1 MYCGA
6 PGAGKSTN
14 LAWLHREAKG
24 LHRGELLTAP
34 VGRDRM
40 LWFDFEPLQPTEFRD
55 FHIRFLVMT
64 ATGRTVSGMTH
75 KQVMRGADGVVFV
88 ADSTPDRLYDT
99 LKSYRETVQQLDAHQ
114 LEAGAVPVVLQYNK
128 RDAEHALSRAELD
141 EGINSHRHDVFQTV
155 ATLGDGVLETFH
167 DLIKRTLASIAPQ
180 NESLPLLKGMSIDAW
195 SGALVE
201 QLYGRT
207 SFSKPLPAQ
216 KAEQREDSRPV
227 PVLAMPTNVPTV
239 VTDIASEP
247 SVTRKLSLADFEK
260 ALEHSKAKT
269 ADAAAAAA
277 AVKAPAPSPQPAPQ
291 PATQPGPPPGPAPA
305 APTSPEALLVGLRAA
320 IDAADAIAGGAELDV
335 AMKDVLD
342 VLTRIAGATFAS
354 LLLPGGDAGVRVAAS
369 LAPGGDPVA
378 RSGGAGKL
386 VGKLAGKGSVA
397 TIHDPITNPALA
409 EALRGRDVRRVLAAP
424 VRSPRGLH
432 GVLLVYQGAG
442 AAPPTAELL
451 GGLGAMAKALSLAIR
466 YR

>member
-1 MYCGA
+1 VYCGA

-88 ADSTPDRLYDT
+88 ADSTPDHLYDT
-99 LKSYRETVQQLDAHQ
+99 LKSHRETVQQLDAHQ

-128 RDAEHALSRAELD
+128 RDVPHALQRSELD
-141 EGINSHRHDVFQTV
+141 EAINPRKHDVFLTV

-167 DLIKRTLASIAPQ
+167 DLLKRTLASIAPQ
-180 NESLPLLKGMSIDAW
+180 NESLPLLKGMSIEAW
-195 SGALVE
+195 SDALLQ

-216 KAEQREDSRPV
+216 KAEQREPSEDSRPV
-227 PVLAMPTNVPTV
+227 PVLAMPANAPTV

-247 SVTRKLSLADFEK
+247 SVTRKLSLVDFEK
-260 ALEHSKAKT
+260 ALAHSKAKT
-269 ADAAAAAA
+269 TEAAAAAA
-277 AVKAPAPSPQPAPQ
+277 ALPAPAPSPPPAP
-291 PATQPGPPPGPAPA
+291 QPGPPPAPAPA
-305 APTSPEALLVGLRAA
+305 APTSPEALHVGLRAA
-320 IDAADAIAGGAELDV
+320 LDAADAIAGGAELDV

-342 VLTRIAGATFAS
+342 VATRIAGAAFAS
-354 LLLPGGDAGVRVAAS
+354 LLLPGADGGVRVAGS

-397 TIHDPITNPALA
+397 SIHDPITNPALA
-409 EALRGRDVRRVLAAP
+409 EALRGCDVRRVLSAP